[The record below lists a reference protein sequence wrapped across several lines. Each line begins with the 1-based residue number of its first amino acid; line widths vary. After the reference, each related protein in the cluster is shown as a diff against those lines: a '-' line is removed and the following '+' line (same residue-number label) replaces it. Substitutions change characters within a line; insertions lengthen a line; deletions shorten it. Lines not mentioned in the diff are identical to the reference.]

1 MRRWVLCCSVGSCGS
16 LGHYSYAVQKGV
28 CGHLVNINDLI
39 AVHYTLLCQLV
50 QSDDIQK
57 GIVTQSAKKIAVISS
72 PVW

>member
-1 MRRWVLCCSVGSCGS
+1 MRRWVLCCSVGS
-16 LGHYSYAVQKGV
+16 YSYEVQKGL
-28 CGHLVNINDLI
+28 CGRLVNINDLI

-57 GIVTQSAKKIAVISS
+57 GMVTQNAKKIAVISL